1 MSEKNNIVLI
11 GMPGAGKSTL
21 GIVLAKIVGYDF
33 IDADLVI
40 QNQCDKTLQK
50 LLDACGPEGFIAVE
64 NQVLSDLKAER
75 SVIATG
81 GSAVYSDEAMKHLS
95 EIGHVVYLQIS
106 YDELKSRLS
115 DLQERGVVLKNG
127 VGMSLHELFDERKP
141 LYEKYAEVTVNVDD
155 LTITAAAR
163 KVATARLGSFPRR
176 KVARRGGRPPPLQQV
191 SAGPPALFARTGST
205 CVSPDYSIHLRLKG

>member
-106 YDELKSRLS
+106 YDELKSCLS

-163 KVATARLGSFPRR
+163 KVA
-176 KVARRGGRPPPLQQV
+176 
-191 SAGPPALFARTGST
+191 SA
-205 CVSPDYSIHLRLKG
+205 LKGLVPEA